1 MPMVIVQTANVTVGR
16 TLNAI
21 YCDGNRRL
29 PVPTVGMS
37 DQAAQPIQLHL
48 ITQCPAAMPS
58 SDLRGGGNEPTI
70 TIQLKTLGGQI
81 YLVPL
86 SVLAARGL
94 LAALVLWPPAADVV
108 PRQPL
113 EPPV

>member
-1 MPMVIVQTANVTVGR
+1 MG
-16 TLNAI
+16 
-21 YCDGNRRL
+21 
-29 PVPTVGMS
+29 
-37 DQAAQPIQLHL
+37 DQAAQPIQLPL
-48 ITQCPAAMPS
+48 ITQCLAAMPS

-94 LAALVLWPPAADVV
+94 LAALALWPPAADVGRAPEIRAAHPMRTAIV
-108 PRQPL
+108 RVIPHLNLMDLL
-113 EPPV
+113 EAAINPARTP

>member
-1 MPMVIVQTANVTVGR
+1 MTDQ
-16 TLNAI
+16 
-21 YCDGNRRL
+21 
-29 PVPTVGMS
+29 PV
-37 DQAAQPIQLHL
+37 QPIQLPL
-48 ITQCPAAMPS
+48 VTRCAGVMPS
-58 SDLRGGGNEPTI
+58 SELLGGASEPTI
-70 TIQLKTLGGQI
+70 QIQLNTLGGQI

-94 LAALVLWPPAADVV
+94 LAALALWPPAADVV

>member
-1 MPMVIVQTANVTVGR
+1 
-16 TLNAI
+16 
-21 YCDGNRRL
+21 
-29 PVPTVGMS
+29 MS
-37 DQAAQPIQLHL
+37 DEAAQPIQLPL

-58 SDLRGGGNEPTI
+58 SDGGNEPTI

>member
-1 MPMVIVQTANVTVGR
+1 
-16 TLNAI
+16 
-21 YCDGNRRL
+21 
-29 PVPTVGMS
+29 MS
-37 DQAAQPIQLHL
+37 DPAAQPIQLPL

-94 LAALVLWPPAADVV
+94 LAALALWPPAADVV